1 MRFLLVP
8 CLCMEWLPYTEL
20 FITWELLVS
29 RNRLTGGG
37 CKPVYAACFGNRLVV
52 NDTFKRQ
59 NQLSGVD
66 TGDDR
71 KGTIEEA
78 SKTH

>member
-1 MRFLLVP
+1 M
-8 CLCMEWLPYTEL
+8 
-20 FITWELLVS
+20 VS

-37 CKPVYAACFGNRLVV
+37 YKPVYAAYMGNLSVV

-59 NQLSGVD
+59 LELSGAN

-71 KGTIEEA
+71 KGTIYEA
-78 SKTH
+78 SK